1 MRSLFHKTIGFCL
14 LGLAVVSCQDK
25 EDPNYQYMPDMY
37 ESVGY
42 ETYGEYEVFEK
53 GQEAKLPVEGSI
65 PRGWMPY
72 DYENNPQ
79 GYEAA
84 KANLNNPIPY
94 TQENLAE
101 GKSLYTIYCAVCH
114 GDKGDGK
121 GILVEREK
129 ILGIPSYDDAGR
141 AITEGSTYHVMYY
154 GINNMGSYAA
164 QTSIKERW
172 QIDHYV
178 MSLKDKL
185 EGKPE
190 RAYEEETDEQTQLL
204 PSRADANIYED
215 AGDVEDEQA
224 TENNQTETQE

>member
-14 LGLAVVSCQDK
+14 LGVAVVSCNDK

-42 ETYGEYEVFEK
+42 ETYGEYKVFENA
-53 GQEAKLPVEGSI
+53 QEAKLPVEGSI

-72 DYENNPQ
+72 DYENSAAGLAN
-79 GYEAA
+79 A

-94 TQENLAE
+94 TQDNLAE
-101 GKSLYTIYCAVCH
+101 GKGLYTIYCAVCH

-129 ILGIPSYDDAGR
+129 ILGVPSYDDAGR
-141 AITEGSTYHVMYY
+141 AITEGSVYHVMYY
-154 GINNMGSYAA
+154 GINNMGSYAS
-164 QTSIKERW
+164 QTSIEERW

-185 EGKPE
+185 SLEKKKD
-190 RAYEEETDEQTQLL
+190 TK
-204 PSRADANIYED
+204 
-215 AGDVEDEQA
+215 
-224 TENNQTETQE
+224 